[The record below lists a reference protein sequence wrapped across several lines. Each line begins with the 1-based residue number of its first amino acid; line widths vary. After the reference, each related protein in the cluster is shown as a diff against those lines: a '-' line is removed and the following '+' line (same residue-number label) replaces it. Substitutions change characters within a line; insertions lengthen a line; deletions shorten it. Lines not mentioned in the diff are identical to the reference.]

1 VQNQRRIQSRRVV
14 VAGLGLFVG
23 LSAASAASAA
33 EVLLIDLNENN
44 GSGGPGGTWNTFA
57 APANINGGTLVN
69 SANVATTVTLSVA
82 SGSSISDNTAN
93 FGTNVFDP
101 ALSGFVNQPA
111 WVAAGGN
118 NQAAGDNFFTNNTA
132 AGTQAFT
139 LVFGNLPATG
149 TVSIDLLAAR
159 NSTAALGFFEY
170 STDGGTTW
178 AGYRV
183 MNSDD
188 TVATTNGWDTNNT
201 QSQAF
206 SLQTQGYNLHRYMNA
221 VDVPLD
227 SGSLSIRTT
236 DGNSTTSTFSAV
248 NAIRLTVV
256 PEPTSIATAAGGLL
270 VASAARRRRNRA

>member
-1 VQNQRRIQSRRVV
+1 MG
-14 VAGLGLFVG
+14 AGLLAALV
-23 LSAASAASAA
+23 AASAAPVASAA
-33 EVLLIDLNENN
+33 EVLLVDLNENS

-69 SANVATTVTLSVA
+69 SANVATSVTLAVS

-93 FGTNVFDP
+93 SGNVVFNP
-101 ALSGFVNQPA
+101 GLAGFVNQPA

-118 NQAAGDNFFTNNTA
+118 NQAAGDNFFTNNTL
-132 AGTQAFT
+132 AGAQSYT
-139 LVFGNLPATG
+139 LVFNNLPTGG
-149 TVSIDLLAAR
+149 TVSIDVLAAR
-159 NSTAALGFFEY
+159 DSGSALGFFEY
-170 STDGGTTW
+170 STDGGASW
-178 AGYRV
+178 AGFRV

-188 TVATTNGWDTNNT
+188 TVATTNGWDTNST

-206 SLQTQGYNLHRYMNA
+206 ALQSQGYNLHRYMNA
-221 VDVPLD
+221 NDVSLG

-270 VASAARRRRNRA
+270 VAMAARRRRRNRT